1 MLKSLRIKNVALIDE
16 AQIDFTAGLNIL
28 SGETGAGKSDII
40 DALNFVLGAKSD
52 KTMITYGENSSS
64 VVAEF
69 TVSDNPEA
77 KNAAEELSVDCDDD
91 VLIINRRLFSDGKS
105 DIKINGSAV
114 TASMLKKITAHLVDI
129 HGQSEHFYLLKE
141 SNQLDLIDKL
151 CGNELAELKEELKKV
166 FSEYKSISD
175 CLEEMG
181 GDEGTRAVRLDI
193 LHFQIDEIEKA
204 ELKENEEEELL
215 QTRKKLLNQEKIVS
229 AINGA
234 ADALN
239 GEGGALDALQ
249 GALHSL
255 RSVATFGED
264 FEKLSSRLESAQCE
278 IDDIYETLRDFA
290 SEDFDENSLEEIEER
305 LEVIKKLKN
314 KYGGSVSAVYDY
326 LQKSKSEYERL
337 THFDE
342 LSAEY
347 REKKAILEDKLY
359 ALYEKISS
367 VRKKTAV
374 EFSKNVEG
382 ELTELGMTKAKF
394 EIEFAPIPSRDNCS
408 FNSAGADK
416 IEFMFS
422 ANAGEP
428 LKPLAK
434 IISGGE
440 ISRFMLAVKTAA
452 KTHIVSTFVFDE
464 IDAGISG
471 HIASVVAKKFAKIA
485 KSVQV
490 LAITHLPQI
499 SAMSDNSLLIYKTE
513 ENGKTRT
520 HVKQLDEREKVSEIT
535 RLVGGDENSSVARE
549 HAKNIIIQADSYKK
563 SL

>member
-1 MLKSLRIKNVALIDE
+1 M
-16 AQIDFTAGLNIL
+16 
-28 SGETGAGKSDII
+28 
-40 DALNFVLGAKSD
+40 
-52 KTMITYGENSSS
+52 
-64 VVAEF
+64 
-69 TVSDNPEA
+69 
-77 KNAAEELSVDCDDD
+77 
-91 VLIINRRLFSDGKS
+91 
-105 DIKINGSAV
+105 
-114 TASMLKKITAHLVDI
+114 
-129 HGQSEHFYLLKE
+129 
-141 SNQLDLIDKL
+141 
-151 CGNELAELKEELKKV
+151 
-166 FSEYKSISD
+166 
-175 CLEEMG
+175 
-181 GDEGTRAVRLDI
+181 
-193 LHFQIDEIEKA
+193 
-204 ELKENEEEELL
+204 
-215 QTRKKLLNQEKIVS
+215 
-229 AINGA
+229 
-234 ADALN
+234 
-239 GEGGALDALQ
+239 
-249 GALHSL
+249 
-255 RSVATFGED
+255 
-264 FEKLSSRLESAQCE
+264 ESAQCE